1 MARPQRKFGQVPV
14 LPPLETAQLLLFYF
28 NMSKLVIVA
37 VAGAIALVGCA
48 DQNPSTNSPVTSCSQ
63 AFAALANCDGTGQDA
78 PQCQDDSPAASFAI
92 DNCDNAGKADYFGN
106 RVWGEACSFNWQCQ
120 ASTKHS
126 CNHGTCYLRA
136 EVGQACDRNDARDCE
151 AGLQCADNLAV
162 PTNKDGLCQTTRTPV
177 RPALYAETKRANE
190 ADEFQDHAADI
201 MGIQMR
207 TAVKRLNGDDQI
219 RRTFHAKKHLCAAAT
234 FETIAAPADLAVGPV
249 FGQAQRFD
257 AYVRL
262 SNGTLTMTPD
272 ATSGV
277 QGLAIKLVGVPGSK
291 ILDGQRDAVT
301 QDFLLIN
308 LAANVVAS
316 ANEFI
321 ELTKAQERG
330 TLAVAHYLLTHP
342 RTALR
347 VAKVATNSV
356 ASPRTTSFWSANANR
371 HGRLAVKYSAQ
382 PCAGTPAAAAGAG
395 PDFMRA
401 DIKAQLQRGDIC
413 FDFYAQRQ
421 TDSVKMSIEDGTSL
435 WDEAASVPVRIAR
448 ITVPRTALD
457 TAAANIMEQSC
468 NELSFNPWNS
478 APEHQPLGNMNRSRK
493 FAYEASKQ
501 MRRAAAEPTTV
512 VTAR

>member
-1 MARPQRKFGQVPV
+1 M
-14 LPPLETAQLLLFYF
+14 L
-28 NMSKLVIVA
+28 KLVIVA
-37 VAGAIALVGCA
+37 VFAVLGLLACA
-48 DQNPSTNSPVTSCSQ
+48 ESNPPASGQITSCSQ
-63 AFAALANCDGTGQDA
+63 ALEVLAQCDGPDQDA
-78 PQCQDDSPAASFAI
+78 PACQDDGPAASFAI

-106 RVWGEACSFNWQCQ
+106 RVWGESCSFNWQCQ
-120 ASTKHS
+120 ASTNHS

-136 EVGQACDRNDARDCE
+136 EVGQACDRNDSRDCE

-190 ADEFQDHAADI
+190 ADEFQDQTADI

-249 FGQAQRFD
+249 FGQSRSYA
-257 AYVRL
+257 AYVRM

-272 ATSGV
+272 AATGV
-277 QGLAIKLVGVPGSK
+277 QGLAIKLVGVPGPK
-291 ILDGQRDAVT
+291 LLDAQRDAVT

-316 ANEFI
+316 ANEFL

-330 TLAVAHYLLTHP
+330 TVAVAHYLLTHP

-356 ASPRTTSFWSANANR
+356 ASPRTASFWSANANR
-371 HGRLAVKYSAQ
+371 HGKLAVKYSAR
-382 PCAGTPAAAAGAG
+382 PCAGTPAATNGAG

-401 DIKAQLQRGDIC
+401 DIKAQLQRGELC

-421 TDSVKMSIEDGTSL
+421 TDAVTMSIEDATSV
-435 WDEAASVPVRIAR
+435 WDETASVPVRIAR
-448 ITVPRTALD
+448 LVVPRTALD
-457 TAAANIMEQSC
+457 TAAANTMEQTC

-493 FAYEASKQ
+493 FAYEASQQ
-501 MRRAAAEPTTV
+501 MRRAAAEPSSV